1 MGFGVWRVI
10 DDYGFFKSIGFW
22 IRMAYNEN
30 SQFVVE
36 LEEAQS
42 VWVRVWNFDFYRIF
56 EVLKIV
62 NEDSLEF
69 RLVENIFENW

>member
-1 MGFGVWRVI
+1 
-10 DDYGFFKSIGFW
+10 
-22 IRMAYNEN
+22 MAYNEN